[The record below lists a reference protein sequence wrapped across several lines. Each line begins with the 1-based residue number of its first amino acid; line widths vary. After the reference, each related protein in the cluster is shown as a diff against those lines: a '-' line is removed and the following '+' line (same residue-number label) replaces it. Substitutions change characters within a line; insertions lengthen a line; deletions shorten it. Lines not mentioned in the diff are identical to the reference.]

1 MSQKSPSVKYW
12 IPAAAWAAL
21 LFVLS
26 SLPSQSV
33 PSLGIEYEDLV
44 LHFLVYSVLGYCLGI
59 ALLHDPERANLEMA
73 IVAVLLGVL
82 YGASDEFH
90 QMFVPG
96 RFSTISDFLADGV
109 GVVLGVLAFR
119 KFPALF
125 RFLDRRFL
133 A

>member
-1 MSQKSPSVKYW
+1 MSHKSPSFKYW
-12 IPAAAWAAL
+12 IPAAAWATL
-21 LFVLS
+21 LFILS
-26 SLPSQSV
+26 SLPSQAV

-44 LHFLVYSVLGYCLGI
+44 IHFLVYSVLGYCLGI

-73 IVAVLLGVL
+73 IIAILLGVL

-96 RFSTISDFLADGV
+96 RFSTISDFLADSAGV
-109 GVVLGVLAFR
+109 LVGVLAFR

-125 RFLDRRFL
+125 KVLERRFH